1 MCFLLSRTSPL
12 CRRPD
17 FTSSQIILLLLLLA
31 RVDNTDCRGMLHR
44 RASAGG
50 LEGLTQPPPGAELGG
65 GPPPGPAHPALH
77 RRPHSSMSG
86 KLGQARSWANTPFT
100 SDTEA
105 EQEGEHHFFKEE
117 KKVSTS
123 FISSTLTLP
132 RL

>member
-1 MCFLLSRTSPL
+1 M
-12 CRRPD
+12 
-17 FTSSQIILLLLLLA
+17 LLLA
-31 RVDNTDCRGMLHR
+31 RLDNTELTVILSPHCRGVLHR

-50 LEGLTQPPPGAELGG
+50 LEGLTHPPPGAELGG

-117 KKVSTS
+117 KKVSNS
-123 FISSTLTLP
+123 FKTSTLPLK
-132 RL
+132 RVSKV